1 MGRTHIP
8 DPVKFFWEKGE
19 MDFLV
24 AIFRIHAEDRH
35 VDGWRLMAQKG
46 RNRAWIR
53 YVVRLENEK
62 MKSDLSCHETQKLT

>member
-1 MGRTHIP
+1 VPKFEKLIALLMGRTHIP

-35 VDGWRLMAQKG
+35 VDG
-46 RNRAWIR
+46 
-53 YVVRLENEK
+53 
-62 MKSDLSCHETQKLT
+62 